1 MNKKTLELLLINYNN
16 INNQLRTPCAEKSK
30 FIKLIEEV
38 EAKLKNVGREI
49 VYPDGLTAMEFAK
62 KLALAANERY
72 NNE

>member
-16 INNQLRTPCAEKSK
+16 INNGLKPCAEKTK